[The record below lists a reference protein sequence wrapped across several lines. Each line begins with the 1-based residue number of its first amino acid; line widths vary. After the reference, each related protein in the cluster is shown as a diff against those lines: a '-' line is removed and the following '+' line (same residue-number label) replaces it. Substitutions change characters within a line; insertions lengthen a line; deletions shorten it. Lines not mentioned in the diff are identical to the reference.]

1 MVRSMS
7 DILTITLNPAFD
19 VSTAVDTVTPGPKL
33 RCEEPRYDPGGGGVN
48 VSRAIKRLGG
58 RSKAFVALGGET
70 GAAFNALL
78 NAEDIPVALFE
89 VAGNTRQSF
98 AVSESSTGRQ
108 FRFQLPCPP
117 WTSQQTDSALETLK
131 PLLTHGAIAVLSGS
145 VPAGVPADIVE
156 TINKMA
162 VDVGAELVVDTS
174 GDALAV
180 AAANPGPAFAL
191 LRMDGAEAAEVSGR
205 TFATP
210 QQLADYGMELVSAG
224 AANRLVMSMGAK
236 GTVGVSATERFFCRP
251 PKIRPLSAVGA
262 GDSMVAAI
270 ALELS
275 RGGSFR
281 DAVRHGVAAA
291 GSAVLTPATELCSKA
306 TADEILPQV
315 ITEKI

>member
-1 MVRSMS
+1 MVRAMS

-70 GAAFNALL
+70 GAAFKALL
-78 NAEDIPVALFE
+78 DAEEIPVALFK

-98 AVSESSTGRQ
+98 AVNESSTGRQ

-117 WTSQQTDSALETLK
+117 WTSQQTDSALETLN
-131 PLLTHGAIAVLSGS
+131 PLLKRGAIAVLSGS
-145 VPAGVPADIVE
+145 IPAGVPAGIVE

-162 VDVGAELVVDTS
+162 VEVGAELVVDTS
-174 GDALAV
+174 GDALAF
-180 AAANPGPAFAL
+180 AATNPGPAFAL

-205 TFATP
+205 TFTTP

-236 GTVGVSATERFFCRP
+236 GTVGVSATERFFCKP
-251 PKIRPLSAVGA
+251 PKIEPLSAVGA